1 MNIDYEMALDEVYSI
16 PQQDNMVDVVAKV
29 QWTVSFFDTDH
40 PNVKSSGGVTTHL
53 ATDSINADSFVAYE
67 DVTQTQ
73 ILQWALDAQG
83 GTLFLDQLLEGGHA
97 DNVAILVRDSAY
109 VRKDIEIIPQ
119 V

>member
-1 MNIDYEMALDEVYSI
+1 MNIDYEMTLKEVYTI
-16 PQQDNMVDVVAKV
+16 PQQDSMVDVVVKV
-29 QWTVSFFDTDH
+29 NWMVSFFDTDH
-40 PNVKSSGGVTTHL
+40 TNAKSTGGVTTYL
-53 ATDSINADSFVAYE
+53 DTDSINADSFVDYE

-83 GTLFLDQLLEGGHA
+83 GASFLDQLLEGGHA

-109 VRKDIEIIPQ
+109 VPKDIEIISQ

>member
-40 PNVKSSGGVTTHL
+40 PNVKSSGVVTTHL
-53 ATDSINADSFVAYE
+53 YTDSINVDSFVAYE

-83 GTLFLDQLLEGGHA
+83 GTSFLDQLLEGGHA
-97 DNVAILVRDSAY
+97 DNVAALVKDLDY
-109 VRKDIEIIPQ
+109 VRKDTDLIPQ

>member
-1 MNIDYEMALDEVYSI
+1 MNIDYEMALKEVYTI
-16 PQQDNMVDVVAKV
+16 PQQDSVVDVVVKV
-29 QWTVSFFDTDH
+29 NWMVSFFDTDH
-40 PNVKSSGGVTTHL
+40 PNAKSTGGVTTYL
-53 ATDSINADSFVAYE
+53 DTDSINADSFVAYE

-97 DNVAILVRDSAY
+97 DNVAALVRDSAY
-109 VRKDIEIIPQ
+109 VRKDTDLIPQ

>member
-1 MNIDYEMALDEVYSI
+1 MNIDYEMTLNEVYTI
-16 PQQDNMVDVVAKV
+16 PQQDNMVDVVVKV
-29 QWTVSFFDTDH
+29 QWTISFFDTDH
-40 PNVKSSGGVTTHL
+40 TSARSTGAVTTYL
-53 ATDSINADSFVAYE
+53 DTDSINADSFVDYE

-83 GTLFLDQLLEGGHA
+83 GTSFLDQLLDGGHA

-109 VRKDIEIIPQ
+109 VRKDIEIISQ